1 MVWCLAPLPHN
12 KKFLGLNPDEQMDGC
27 HQQANAFLLYEENS
41 LHWKSSTDGS
51 GLTAA
56 AEGRRNGKGFNTKEI
71 TVSSGG
77 SEAEE
82 QCELQLSN
90 VAMYCKTKVFFH
102 KEMNV

>member
-1 MVWCLAPLPHN
+1 MNRWMDATN
-12 KKFLGLNPDEQMDGC
+12 KQMLFFYMKKI
-27 HQQANAFLLYEENS
+27 HYTENR
-41 LHWKSSTDGS
+41 LQMAR
-51 GLTAA
+51 LTTA